1 MKRLLPR
8 SRSAHAAG
16 VWPLHPATAETTFA
30 EAPRGLGT
38 EATTGRRFRVLAVV
52 TVVCIF
58 ALISLG
64 GVVRLTDSG
73 LGCPDWPLCHGKVI
87 PPMEASTLIEY
98 SHRLVASVVGI
109 LIVAIAFIIW
119 RFYRDQAALT
129 VPASVGVV
137 LLVVQVL
144 LGGFTVLGELPAEL
158 VLAHLATA
166 EALMAAM
173 VVVCLAAL
181 GWPLAA
187 RDGPG
192 NGRERDRFPMLTL
205 VAGLGAYGL
214 LLTGSYVTVS
224 EATSACGQS
233 WPLCN
238 GQLLPDV
245 TLSITHMAHRFVAL
259 LVGVVMLVVL
269 GMAWR
274 RRANRPGLG
283 SVSAIVTSLFMVQV
297 LIGALTLWLGFPL
310 ATRLLHLMLATLVW
324 VGLIV
329 LSVLVFVPAERFPK
343 GEVHA

>member
-8 SRSAHAAG
+8 SRTAHAAG
-16 VWPLHPATAETTFA
+16 VQPLHPAAAEATFA
-30 EAPRGLGT
+30 DAPPGLGT
-38 EATTGRRFRVLAVV
+38 EAKTGRRFRVLTVV

-58 ALISLG
+58 SLISLG

-73 LGCPDWPLCHGKVI
+73 LGCPDWPLCHGKII
-87 PPMEASTLIEY
+87 PSMEASTLIEY
-98 SHRLVASVVGI
+98 SHRLVASVAGI
-109 LIVAIAFIIW
+109 LIVATAFIIW
-119 RFYRDQAALT
+119 RFYRDRPALM
-129 VPASVGVV
+129 VPASLGVV

-144 LGGFTVLGELPAEL
+144 LGGFTVLGELPGEL

-166 EALMAAM
+166 EALMAVM

-187 RDGPG
+187 RAGPG
-192 NGRERDRFPMLTL
+192 TGRERDRFPMLTL
-205 VAGLGAYGL
+205 VAGIGAYGL

-224 EATSACGQS
+224 DATTACGQS

-245 TLSITHMAHRFVAL
+245 TLSMTHMAHRAVAL
-259 LVGVVMLVVL
+259 LVGVVILVVL
-269 GMAWR
+269 VMAWQ

-283 SVSAIVTSLFMVQV
+283 SVSVIVTALFMVQV
-297 LIGALTLWLGFPL
+297 LIGAVTLWMGFPL
-310 ATRLLHLMLATLVW
+310 ATRLIHLMLATLVW
-324 VGLIV
+324 MGLIV
-329 LSVLVFVPAERFPK
+329 LLVLGLTTPGRLPN